1 MFIYCLQAGRR
12 TVEGRDSGKDVES
25 AVFESVYYSDRNV
38 LVNVPLGFDKTNIV
52 VLAVLHVLDAP
63 SDTLKFHKW
72 QLKVSRTHALDLQR
86 MFLLQKITE
95 KY

>member
-1 MFIYCLQAGRR
+1 
-12 TVEGRDSGKDVES
+12 
-25 AVFESVYYSDRNV
+25 V
-38 LVNVPLGFDKTNIV
+38 LN
-52 VLAVLHVLDAP
+52 VLAVP

-72 QLKVSRTHALDLQR
+72 QLKVTRTHAFDLER

>member
-1 MFIYCLQAGRR
+1 MFQ
-12 TVEGRDSGKDVES
+12 
-25 AVFESVYYSDRNV
+25 SVYSSDRNV
-38 LVNVPLGFDKTNIV
+38 LVSVPLDFDKTNIV
-52 VLAVLHVLDAP
+52 VLAVLNVLAVP

-72 QLKVSRTHALDLQR
+72 QLKVTRTHAFDLER